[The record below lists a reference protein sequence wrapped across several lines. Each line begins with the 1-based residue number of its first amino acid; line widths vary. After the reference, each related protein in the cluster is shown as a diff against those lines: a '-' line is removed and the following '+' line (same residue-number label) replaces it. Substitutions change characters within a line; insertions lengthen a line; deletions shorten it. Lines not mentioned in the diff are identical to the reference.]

1 MQRTTHPGPARGSG
15 DPVGDQR
22 GDPSAKRRAAGVPLP
37 VESSR
42 NRTAMLG
49 YASISA
55 PGENVESSELK
66 EQAEVIARQCDRR
79 GLALLEL
86 VSERETRKGKA
97 FERPGLSYALER
109 ISSSEADGL
118 VVSELSRLSHSVDEL
133 GDILEWFIRCEAR
146 FVAVAQAIDTGD
158 RDGRLAA
165 QALVRSQAWERERLS
180 QRTPEWRVFLGRG
193 VTSAAGRRPTPRAP
207 GSGRRA

>member
-1 MQRTTHPGPARGSG
+1 MQRTTHPGAARAQG
-15 DPVGDQR
+15 DPVGDQLVK
-22 GDPSAKRRAAGVPLP
+22 PSAKRRAAGRPLP
-37 VESSR
+37 VETP
-42 NRTAMLG
+42 NRIAMLG

-55 PGENVESSELK
+55 PGENVKSKELK
-66 EQAEVIARQCDRR
+66 EQAEAIARQCDRR

-133 GDILEWFIRCEAR
+133 GEILEWFIRCEAR

-158 RDGRLAA
+158 REGRLAA
-165 QALVRSQAWERERLS
+165 QALVETSSGEGERLS
-180 QRTPEWRVFLGRG
+180 ARTPEWRHSS
-193 VTSAAGRRPTPRAP
+193 TQATASYRRHRNA
-207 GSGRRA
+207 